1 MIESDGLIADTLFE
15 QLFTEVHEGFGCTV
29 AVGVET
35 FVAAE
40 LIVVFG
46 NLRRLLDDKIH
57 SRNVSCLVL
66 LAQGVVIGLIHCDMI
81 LLLINGYRVS
91 WRVSSDW

>member
-1 MIESDGLIADTLFE
+1 MIESDGLVADTLFK

-46 NLRRLLDDKIH
+46 NLWRLLDDKIH

-66 LAQGVVIGLIHCDMI
+66 LAQGVVIGIIPCDMI
-81 LLLINGYRVS
+81 FIVDKWLWGELARLF
-91 WRVSSDW
+91 